1 MCDSGRNRG
10 QLPSFCKQFN
20 FVSISTASCN
30 GQSAFAALET
40 KTILLVN
47 RPSPLQWDL
56 SSVVQMV
63 QFVLG
68 DGFASLR

>member
-30 GQSAFAALET
+30 GQSASAALET
-40 KTILLVN
+40 KTILFVSHSL
-47 RPSPLQWDL
+47 SLQWDL
-56 SSVVQMV
+56 S
-63 QFVLG
+63 VLLRWYSLCLVI
-68 DGFASLR
+68 ASFL

>member
-1 MCDSGRNRG
+1 MCDSGGNRG

-40 KTILLVN
+40 KTILLAN
-47 RPSPLQWDL
+47 H
-56 SSVVQMV
+56 
-63 QFVLG
+63 
-68 DGFASLR
+68 

>member
-30 GQSAFAALET
+30 GQSASAALET
-40 KTILLVN
+40 KTILFVN
-47 RPSPLQWDL
+47 HSFVPSVGLEC
-56 SSVVQMV
+56 SCS
-63 QFVLG
+63 
-68 DGFASLR
+68 DGIVCA